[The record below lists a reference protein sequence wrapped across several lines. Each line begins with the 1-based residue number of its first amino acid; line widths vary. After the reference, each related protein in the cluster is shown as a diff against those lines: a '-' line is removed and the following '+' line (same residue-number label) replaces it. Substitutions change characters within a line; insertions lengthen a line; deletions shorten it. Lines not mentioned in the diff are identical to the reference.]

1 MEEAPTPSFEKYNQ
15 ILFEKNIKLE
25 EKEFT
30 LQMININGDMNL
42 FLKEINSLMNET
54 YSNIFT
60 LNELQKINNY
70 FKMFDI
76 INDVIMNLS
85 KLIEENKYKISKR
98 DKTVEINYMPDILIK
113 GEIKLNLFLKEKN
126 PNEKINDLN
135 VLSISILKRLDNL
148 ENENLEL
155 KSKVKELTEKVEKL
169 SNPNKNKKL
178 FNDSLILTTE
188 TYKEKMLYFIGEK
201 IEATELLYRGTRDGD
216 LAKNFHERCDNKAPT
231 IVLCKDKTGQ
241 IFGGFTKAEWDNK
254 GKHPKYD
261 KDAFIFSIT
270 NDKKFLSKNYENSIE
285 CNKDFGPIFGLGG
298 DLTIYDEFLSSKLNN
313 IWSEQKT
320 YFDKRYDTTNNKKS
334 FCLNELEVYLIKF

>member
-30 LQMININGDMNL
+30 LQMINLNGDMNL
-42 FLKEINSLMNET
+42 LLKEINSLMNET
-54 YSNIFT
+54 YSNLFT
-60 LNELQKINNY
+60 LNDLQKINNY

-76 INDVIMNLS
+76 VNDVIMNLS

-98 DKTVEINYMPDILIK
+98 DKNVEINFMPDILIK

-126 PNEKINDLN
+126 QNEKINDLN

-148 ENENLEL
+148 EKENLEL

-169 SNPNKNKKL
+169 SNPNKGKKL

-188 TYKEKMLYFIGEK
+188 TYKEKMLNFIGEK
-201 IEATELLYRGTRDGD
+201 IESTVLLYRGTRDGD
-216 LAKNFHERCDNKAPT
+216 LAKNFHNRCDNKAPT

-241 IFGGFTKAEWDNK
+241 IFGGFTKAEWDSK
-254 GKHPKYD
+254 GTHPKYD

-270 NDKKFLSKNYENSIE
+270 NDKKFVSKNYENSIG
-285 CNKDFGPIFGLGG
+285 CYPHHGPVFGFGG
-298 DLTIYDEFLSSKLNN
+298 DLTICEKFLSNDSSNM
-313 IWSEQKT
+313 WSEQKT

-334 FCLNELEVYLIKF
+334 FCLNELEVYLINI